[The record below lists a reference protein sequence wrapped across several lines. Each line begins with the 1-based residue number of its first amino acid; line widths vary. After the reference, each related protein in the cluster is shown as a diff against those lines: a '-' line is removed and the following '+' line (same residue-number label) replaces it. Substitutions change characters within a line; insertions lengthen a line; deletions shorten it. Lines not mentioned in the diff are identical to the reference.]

1 VVHHLLHEQPLP
13 GDTEATECVRLD
25 LVTNAARSLCRTGS
39 ADCQLGHL
47 LDPWREVPLQELG
60 EYRRVHTHHAVQL
73 WRAPREKPYLQIS
86 FELCEQ
92 GQRLLPDL
100 AARVLETVQLR
111 SQPVRVT
118 AEDVV
123 DALLGMPNPFLL
135 VTLGLLVQL

>member
-1 VVHHLLHEQPLP
+1 
-13 GDTEATECVRLD
+13 
-25 LVTNAARSLCRTGS
+25 
-39 ADCQLGHL
+39 
-47 LDPWREVPLQELG
+47 
-60 EYRRVHTHHAVQL
+60 
-73 WRAPREKPYLQIS
+73 QIS

-135 VTLGLLVQL
+135 VTLGLLVQLALEEKLGNAFANRFQIARDESRTGLEHLLEQARQIGDLLLLDELHAFPR